1 MNAKVI
7 TELLKI
13 KHEGPQWARFVELN
27 QGTGGRMGRR
37 IDFYAM
43 NVWPS
48 NGYHRIAYEIKLT
61 RADFA
66 KEINDPT
73 KRKFAERVANE
84 CYFVTP
90 AGMIQPDEL
99 PEWWGLYEVI
109 KNGLRRKVIAKQ
121 RKIEDPPLAF
131 VASLARCSSEDNS
144 KLPKELWLLNGE
156 EIDLEGLQ
164 LAVNGAQER
173 LIERRVFEIKMNL
186 EQEQRDFIRKHRVFE
201 TAISAHIGYEYTDP
215 QRFVAWLKENRAEFP
230 PEVKRSLLRLQQEI
244 ETLMG
249 TTGA

>member
-27 QGTGGRMGRR
+27 EGTGGRIGRR

-66 KEINDPT
+66 REIGDPS
-73 KRKFAERVANE
+73 KREFAEKAANE
-84 CYFVTP
+84 CYFVAP

-99 PEWWGLYEVI
+99 PEWWGLYEAT
-109 KNGLRRKVIAKQ
+109 KGGLRRKVIAKQ
-121 RKIEDPPLAF
+121 RKIDDPPLAF

-156 EIDLEGLQ
+156 EIDLDGLQ
-164 LAVNGAQER
+164 LAVSGSQER
-173 LIERRVFEIKMNL
+173 LIERRVLEIKMKL
-186 EQEQRDFIRKHRVFE
+186 EQEQREFIRKHKVFE
-201 TAISAHIGYEYTDP
+201 YAISQHIGQEYTDP
-215 QRFVAWLKENRAEFP
+215 GRFVAWLKEKRAELP
-230 PEVKRSLLRLQQEI
+230 PEVKSSLRRLRYEI
-244 ETLMG
+244 ETL
-249 TTGA
+249 TGHGHI